1 MNTPSRKQ
9 FMELVTHFK
18 LATEATK
25 EALASE
31 YDHTAQSDATAQRPI
46 TPMLAFC
53 MERAGTRE
61 RAQAIFN
68 HVLKISRISYWP
80 APEVASHLRGNQELK
95 AICFKHFIVPVKAND
110 NLLVLCDDSSRTV
123 QGHRLGPFHFVWFVA
138 SFFPCLAKSFFA
150 DCGFG
155 LSPWRILCNQL
166 R

>member
-9 FMELVTHFK
+9 FMELVTLFK

-110 NLLVLCDDSSRTV
+110 NLLVLCS
-123 QGHRLGPFHFVWFVA
+123 
-138 SFFPCLAKSFFA
+138 
-150 DCGFG
+150 
-155 LSPWRILCNQL
+155 CNQHDGEGPAAIWQKL
-166 R
+166 AGSKPPFPVVVLSEPERIRKALVQFA